1 MPSLLLGL
9 GMYLLWGPSC
19 AGVAVVKHLVA
30 SCQTYFQCV
39 MSARRNHPDATEAD
53 ITVGVQRERTCQ
65 TVKPWHQ
72 TKGKIQGQGRGGE
85 LDCLKK
91 LWKRKTSYLLP
102 VFEIKTMSTVF
113 SRLPDH
119 PFAAKLLLVLQHLI
133 EAFPSGSCELCK
145 ARAKACEVWLAE
157 ILADR
162 KHGRVSLMQ
171 EGIPWK
177 SNDHMVEGFWKQVPK
192 TGEDW
197 VLPCSS
203 LETIGP

>member
-39 MSARRNHPDATEAD
+39 MSARRN
-53 ITVGVQRERTCQ
+53 RQ

-72 TKGKIQGQGRGGE
+72 TKGKIPDDETRTRRWRTRLFE
-85 LDCLKK
+85 KTLKK
-91 LWKRKTSYLLP
+91 KNFLSSSSFWNKNYVHSIFTASRPPIRRKTPSRSSTSHRSISFG
-102 VFEIKTMSTVF
+102 VF
-113 SRLPDH
+113 
-119 PFAAKLLLVLQHLI
+119 A
-133 EAFPSGSCELCK
+133 CELCK

>member
-1 MPSLLLGL
+1 
-9 GMYLLWGPSC
+9 
-19 AGVAVVKHLVA
+19 
-30 SCQTYFQCV
+30 
-39 MSARRNHPDATEAD
+39 
-53 ITVGVQRERTCQ
+53 
-65 TVKPWHQ
+65 
-72 TKGKIQGQGRGGE
+72 
-85 LDCLKK
+85 
-91 LWKRKTSYLLP
+91 
-102 VFEIKTMSTVF
+102 MSTVF

-177 SNDHMVEGFWKQVPK
+177 SNDHMVEGF
-192 TGEDW
+192 
-197 VLPCSS
+197 
-203 LETIGP
+203 